1 MKTLKYLHGLLALML
16 CVLFVS
22 CEEDANDDFVPQTYN
37 VCGKVEKGPFVSG
50 SAITIQPMS
59 AQMQALG
66 TMYTSTI
73 QDHLGNFS
81 FGSKLFE
88 SPYAE
93 LTANGYFFNEVTG
106 ALSSGTLYLRA
117 IVDLSKS
124 ATVNVNILTHIK
136 YQRVLNLI
144 AQGKTYASAN
154 EQAQE
159 ELFAAFGL
167 QKYADKDASQY
178 SVIEGTAESAALI
191 AISSLILVDRTE
203 AAVTEYLARLC
214 REFGERGTFSD
225 ETREVIKSDREK
237 VADKL
242 KDIRSNIKYRYNDLG
257 IEVEVQNLAFFF
269 DWDNDGT
276 AGNETLKE
284 GESITLETKLL
295 EVPYSGGTYTVKI
308 DAPIEVYLE
317 PLVKGEL
324 VVTPEDEYVGETF
337 FESFY
342 EISEAKDEPITLK
355 TNIRNKELYVDVSP
369 LESYQSKRTTIV
381 LYDCVGTVL
390 DTVWVV
396 QAANPSIA
404 TPQLL
409 GLGYAGCQVIA
420 AMASDLAKALSSYS
434 VIEQLYH
441 YNKDVL
447 AYQPTV
453 LVDNR
458 FLPSDG
464 SIADM
469 WGAFYKANNRILQIQ
484 DYDASALGVYS
495 EILDVFS
502 AMIYYNMVVAWG
514 DVPYVLDYDKI
525 MSAGFYFTRTDQDDI
540 LDDLARKLTAAI
552 DVLKEKKNESLN
564 LKVMDDMNKFFFVS
578 KDVARILLSNIYMY
592 RGKYAEAKALLL
604 DVIEAGFYTL
614 DESNYSTTE
623 TIDRLSAERTSSELI
638 FAFDAS
644 SGTRSTRAT
653 DIVIRQPLVIP
664 LMTYTDVLLSYA
676 ECLYHEGSKDDAVKY
691 LRQVAD
697 AKGIVVSD
705 NLFDG
710 IKDARRQLLLYSIG
724 NFAFYKRNGIA
735 VEELAIK
742 EYQQLLPIPQSELD
756 NNPNMTQNAG
766 YY

>member
-22 CEEDANDDFVPQTYN
+22 CEEEGNDDFVPQTYN
-37 VCGKVEKGPFVSG
+37 VSGKVEKGPFVSG

-73 QDHLGNFS
+73 LDHLGNFS

-144 AQGKTYASAN
+144 AQGMTYASAN

-178 SVIEGTAESAALI
+178 SIIEGTAESAALI

-214 REFGERGTFSD
+214 REFGENGSFSD

-308 DAPIEVYLE
+308 DAPIEVCLE
-317 PLVKGEL
+317 PQIESPETPGDNFFFNTDLYKGYPNL
-324 VVTPEDEYVGETF
+324 NISYVAD
-337 FESFY
+337 
-342 EISEAKDEPITLK
+342 IKDNVLSVRIEPSNSRTQ
-355 TNIRNKELYVDVSP
+355 RNKSIY
-369 LESYQSKRTTIV
+369 
-381 LYDCVGTVL
+381 LYDFMGNVL
-390 DTVWVV
+390 DTLSIK
-396 QAANPSIA
+396 QDGNPNAEI
-404 TPQLL
+404 PQL
-409 GLGYAGCQVIA
+409 GENGCMVIA

-447 AYQPTV
+447 AYQPTG

-469 WGAFYKANNRILQIQ
+469 WGAFYKANSRILQIQ

-514 DVPYVLDYDKI
+514 DVPYLLDYDKI

-552 DVLKEKKNESLN
+552 DVLEEKKNESLN
-564 LKVMDDMNKFFFVS
+564 LKVLDDMNKFFFVS
-578 KDVARILLSNIYMY
+578 KDVASILLSNIYMY

-644 SGTRSTRAT
+644 SDTRSTRAT

-756 NNPNMTQNAG
+756 CNPNMTQNKG